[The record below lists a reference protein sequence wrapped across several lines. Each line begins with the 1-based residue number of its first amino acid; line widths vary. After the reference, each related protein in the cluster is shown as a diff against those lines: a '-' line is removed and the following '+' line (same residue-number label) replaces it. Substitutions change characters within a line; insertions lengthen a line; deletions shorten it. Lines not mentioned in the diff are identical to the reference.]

1 MTKAKQMLI
10 DAIKSDGEVSGEIVK
25 VDKTLNHMVNIL
37 VIKAIG
43 EDIAEKF
50 KDANVDKILTV
61 EASGIPGAQA
71 AAFTLDVDYI
81 FAKKKN
87 PITMKRFFSAES
99 FSFTKNEHT
108 TLYVSKEVLEKGDRV
123 LFVDDFYAKGNTL
136 KAIKNIIEQAEATLV
151 GCAVVID
158 KMGIDDIHSILTLSE
173 LKEALE
179 QS

>member
-10 DAIKSDGEVSGEIVK
+10 DAIKNDGEVSGEIVK
-25 VDKTLNHMVNIL
+25 VDKTLNHMVNIQ

-43 EDIAEKF
+43 EDIAKKF
-50 KDANVDKILTV
+50 RDANIDKVLTV

-71 AAFTLDVDYI
+71 AAMDLNVDYI

-108 TLYVSKEVLEKGDRV
+108 TLFVSKEVLQKGDRI

-136 KAIKNIIEQAEATLV
+136 KAIRKIVEQAEATLAGV
-151 GCAVVID
+151 AVIID
-158 KMGIDDIHSILTLSE
+158 KNGTEDIHSILTLAE
-173 LKEALE
+173 LKEALAK
-179 QS
+179 